1 MNAKS
6 LSPNNQKPA
15 KRQFSGLVVSNQSNK
30 TIVVKVN
37 RTKIHPRYQKRYTV
51 SEKYHV
57 HDEKNQF
64 HVGDQVTFQ
73 ECRPLSLKKKWRVVY
88 HQV

>member
-6 LSPNNQKPA
+6 LPKNHQSTA
-15 KRQFSGLVVSNQSNK
+15 KRQFSGLVVSDQSNK

-37 RTKIHPRYQKRYTV
+37 RTKIHPRYKKRYTV
-51 SEKYHV
+51 SKKYHV

-64 HVGDQVTFQ
+64 HVGDQVAFQ
-73 ECRPLSLKKKWRVVY
+73 ECHPISLKKKWRVIY
-88 HQV
+88 PKS